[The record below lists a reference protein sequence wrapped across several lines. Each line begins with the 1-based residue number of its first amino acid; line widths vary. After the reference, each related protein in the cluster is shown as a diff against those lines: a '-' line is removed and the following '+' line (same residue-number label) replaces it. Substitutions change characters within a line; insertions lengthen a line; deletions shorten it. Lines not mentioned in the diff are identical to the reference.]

1 MAGLAGFKPGEAGRA
16 TAHYCNTLHTHSLPP
31 PPVFIWLPVSSQ
43 LGQLSSAGVA
53 VRPLLQNITY
63 YYPGKTTTLLS
74 TALHWSEDHWLEC
87 LTQCSSLTL
96 SSVSVQSEV
105 WCVICCVTS
114 YFILCPL
121 ASPVFSLWWLVSS
134 GQLKATILL
143 TISQP
148 LCWSE
153 VTTKQV
159 GIQPPDPSLDAHEI
173 DIW

>member
-74 TALHWSEDHWLEC
+74 THCSLLLWRSLVRMFNSVQQFNIVQCQCPVWGLMCYLLCYFILH
-87 LTQCSSLTL
+87 TL
-96 SSVSVQSEV
+96 PPGQSSVQSL
-105 WCVICCVTS
+105 VT
-114 YFILCPL
+114 C
-121 ASPVFSLWWLVSS
+121 
-134 GQLKATILL
+134 QLRPAESNNFTHNFTAFVLE
-143 TISQP
+143 
-148 LCWSE
+148 WS
-153 VTTKQV
+153 
-159 GIQPPDPSLDAHEI
+159 DH
-173 DIW
+173 